1 MRPENQD
8 KLINSAIPQSTDL
21 ISLVD
26 INSLTWT
33 RMQDDKTYGDYCIL
47 EPNELFKNFHVLGSE
62 LSKYNQLKTIQLCLT
77 KLDFWLDADEKVGKG
92 TVLARN
98 GNEEHRESIS
108 DRRLADISDQVC
120 QRLSCAGGR
129 DQSGLMDVMLRSLNL
144 EEKGIHKAYTAIASR
159 MVPGNEDMFQ
169 RKGIDFSTSLNVI
182 EPLLNIFSWADLLP
196 HDSEER
202 ILPSDEAEENFQ
214 EEQPKISFWKRL
226 FHRS

>member
-1 MRPENQD
+1 MAQGNTRNRSSYRDLDRSSRSGQYARRRRRRRRRLNPFPIVVYSLLLLAVIGFVVYGSNNIWYAKP
-8 KLINSAIPQSTDL
+8 KLAL
-21 ISLVD
+21 IGEAEQTV
-26 INSLTWT
+26 
-33 RMQDDKTYGDYCIL
+33 
-47 EPNELFKNFHVLGSE
+47 E
-62 LSKYNQLKTIQLCLT
+62 
-77 KLDFWLDADEKVGKG
+77 AG
-92 TVLARN
+92 TVYEDPGVTATLK
-98 GNEEHRESIS
+98 
-108 DRRLADISDQVC
+108 DADISDQVC

-226 FHRS
+226 FHRA